1 MKRPSFQFY
10 HGDWRSN
17 AKLRRC
23 TDAQRGI
30 WLEVMCLMAD
40 EDEFGMLRWPL
51 KDVSN
56 AVPCRIAELRILI
69 ARGVLKGADVGE
81 TCQEVVYTPRHA
93 GRDGTP
99 IVLIPE
105 QSGPIWYSS
114 RMVRDAYIASTRGK
128 GTRFG
133 DAPKATPTQRVGD
146 GLSSSTSS
154 SPSVK
159 DLEPSAA
166 PAAEVPDGTPDCP
179 HERLISLYHELLP
192 SCTRVEEWN
201 DARRATMRSRWRE
214 KAKPNGK
221 TQGYT
226 NVDGG
231 LAYWRHFF
239 EWVAKSR
246 FLTGQEDGRQGRPP
260 FVANLEWLI
269 RPANFAKVVEGNYH
283 R

>member
-30 WLEVMCLMAD
+30 WLDVMCLMAD
-40 EDEFGMLRWPL
+40 ADEFGVLRWPL

-56 AVPCRIAELRILI
+56 AVPCRIAELRLLI
-69 ARGVLKGADVGE
+69 ERGVLKGADVGE
-81 TCQEVVYTPRHA
+81 TCQPLTYTPRHS

-99 IVLIPE
+99 VILLPE
-105 QSGPIWYSS
+105 QPGPIWYSS
-114 RMVRDAYIASTRGK
+114 RMVRDSYIASIRGK

-133 DAPKATPTQRVGD
+133 DVPKDAPIQRQGD
-146 GLSSSTSS
+146 GPSASTSS
-154 SPSVK
+154 SPSK
-159 DLEPSAA
+159 ESKPSAA

-179 HERLISLYHELLP
+179 HEQLVSLYHELLP
-192 SCTRVEEWN
+192 TCPRVAEWN
-201 DARRATMRSRWRE
+201 DTRKSLMRSRWRD

-226 NVDGG
+226 TAEDG
-231 LAYWRHFF
+231 LAYWRRFF
-239 EWVAKSR
+239 TWVAESR
-246 FLTGQEDGRQGRPP
+246 FLTGREDGRTGRPP

-269 RPANFAKVVEGNYH
+269 RPSNFAKVVEGNYH